1 MTQELS
7 KHERAVAARFGIHPE
22 DTTPAAEARRNG
34 WSTGTRLHG
43 GPIRVHGR
51 EVEQPV
57 DIVLTAVG
65 LEMVLAIPAVGDG
78 AERSVTFDARLWEA
92 VK

>member
-1 MTQELS
+1 MTELS
-7 KHERAVAARFGIHPE
+7 RRERAIVAEFGIHPE

-34 WSTGTRLHG
+34 WTPGTRLHG
-43 GPIRVHGR
+43 GPIRVHGV

-65 LEMVLAIPAVGDG
+65 LEQVLAIPASGDG
-78 AERSVTFDARLWEA
+78 AERSVTFDARQWEA
-92 VK
+92 I